1 MSRSKIAMGTLL
13 ATLAMLVE
21 ACGGGSDSPPA
32 SASSALPDASP
43 TTTSSGRPSGSPGE
57 ERPSDLVH
65 LEMDG
70 DVELEAELTTL
81 ISAITEPPP
90 GGFALVWTGEGEDAT
105 TVGLG
110 GSSFIGVEPTSATLV
125 LTIATSTAAGVSTWV
140 SSAGECVVTM
150 TVAEPTRFAGSF
162 SCRDL
167 RSDAG
172 EVVDVSGRFEATG

>member
-1 MSRSKIAMGTLL
+1 MPRSKIATGTLL
-13 ATLAMLVE
+13 ATLVLFVD
-21 ACGGGSDSPPA
+21 ACGGGSASPPA
-32 SASSALPDASP
+32 SASSAFPDASP
-43 TTTSSGRPSGSPGE
+43 TTTSSASGSPGE
-57 ERPSDLVH
+57 EPPSDLVH

-110 GSSFIGVEPTSATLV
+110 GSSFLGVEPTSATLV
-125 LTIATSTAAGVSTWV
+125 LTIATPTAAGVSTWV

-150 TVAEPTRFAGSF
+150 AAAEPTRFEGSF

-172 EVVDVSGRFEATG
+172 EVVDVSGWFEATG